1 MCKECDA
8 ALREIFS
15 AFLSEASD
23 STSNAIESSEE
34 KPKLLR
40 APKDG
45 MKPKLLKEDSEPE
58 KEVPRKSGSLT
69 PAETNIMLRMNEEG
83 KTPEEIAAK
92 LGRTTRGICRSLTC
106 AMNKKVKEQLLSEEN
121 KLNKETRKES
131 DLSAEGK
138 KFDIPGILAL
148 ARAGWTPRQI
158 AGEHHCTVDEITE
171 ILSTYRKK

>member
-23 STSNAIESSEE
+23 STSNVVESSGE

-40 APKDG
+40 APKDN
-45 MKPKLLKEDSEPE
+45 MKPKLLKEDSEPT

-69 PAETNIMLRMNEEG
+69 PAETNIMLRMNDEG

-106 AMNKKVKEQLLSEEN
+106 AMNKKVKEKMLAEEN

-131 DLSAEGK
+131 DLSADGK

-158 AGEHHCTVDEITE
+158 AEEHHCTVDEITE